1 MKRSLRIAVT
11 AVLACSALAAMAVV
25 AAAHTARYDSTVTI
39 SFQPGH
45 REVSD
50 TFSGKVVSVKDRC
63 EKNRTVNVRRRL
75 DGPDALVG
83 TDLTDADG
91 DWEVQVAST
100 PAGTYYARA
109 KRKVLLRS
117 ASHVHVC
124 KPAVSNDLTVHG
136 RPEPKP

>member
-1 MKRSLRIAVT
+1 
-11 AVLACSALAAMAVV
+11 MAVV
-25 AAAHTARYDSTVTI
+25 AAAHTARYGSTVTI
-39 SFQPGH
+39 RFQPGH

-50 TFSGKVVSVKDRC
+50 TFSGRVVSVKDRC
-63 EKNRTVNVRRRL
+63 ERHRTVNVRRRL

-117 ASHVHVC
+117 SSHVHVC